1 MRKSRTAAAVAAGT
15 LLGLGCTAFA
25 AAPASAA
32 DAPTITLSKS
42 AGLTAA
48 GEEITVTGKGFKP
61 DKGVYI
67 AQTVAKPAGGVP
79 TQYGNAG
86 YVPKVGPDGTFSVKI
101 KPTQGFEGKDK
112 AKVDCAST
120 PCFVATFNDHTDLT
134 NRDQDVWVP
143 VTFGTAAAPVAPA
156 TPPATPPATTP
167 PAKTP
172 ETGAVTAAGEPKLPQ
187 TGSSTTQLTIV
198 GSGMLV
204 LGVGAVAAS
213 RRRRDSARG

>member
-1 MRKSRTAAAVAAGT
+1 VRKSRTAAAVATGT

-25 AAPASAA
+25 VAPASAA
-32 DAPTITLSKS
+32 EAPTITLSKS
-42 AGLTAA
+42 AGLTAG

-61 DKGVYI
+61 GKGVYV

-86 YVPKVGPDGTFSVKI
+86 YVPQVGPDGTFSVKI
-101 KPTQGFEGKDK
+101 KPAQTFEGKDK
-112 AKVDCAST
+112 AKIDCAST
-120 PCFVATFNDHTDLT
+120 PCFVATFNDHTDIA

-143 VTFGTAAAPVAPA
+143 VTFGAAAPAAAPS
-156 TPPATPPATTP
+156 TP

-172 ETGAVTAAGEPKLPQ
+172 ETGVTNEAGEPTLPH
-187 TGSSTTQLTIV
+187 TGSSTTQLTVV
-198 GSGMLV
+198 GAGMLL

-213 RRRRDSARG
+213 RRRRDTHA

>member
-1 MRKSRTAAAVAAGT
+1 VRKSRTAAAVAAGT
-15 LLGLGCTAFA
+15 LLGLGCTALA

-61 DKGVYI
+61 GKGVYI

-86 YVPKVGPDGTFSVKI
+86 YVPQVGADGTFSVKI
-101 KPTQGFEGKDK
+101 KPAQTFEGKDK

-120 PCFVATFNDHTDLT
+120 PCFVATFNDHTDIA

-143 VTFGTAAAPVAPA
+143 VTFGTAAAAPSTA
-156 TPPATPPATTP
+156 PGTP

-172 ETGAVTAAGEPKLPQ
+172 ETGVTNEAGEPKLPQ
-187 TGSSTTQLTIV
+187 TGSSTTQLTVV
-198 GSGMLV
+198 GGGMLL

-213 RRRRDSARG
+213 RRRRDTRA

>member
-1 MRKSRTAAAVAAGT
+1 VRKSRTAAAVAAGT
-15 LLGLGCTAFA
+15 LLGLGCTALA

-32 DAPTITLSKS
+32 DAPTIALSKS

-61 DKGVYI
+61 GKGVYI

-86 YVPKVGPDGTFSVKI
+86 YVPQVGADGTFSVKI
-101 KPTQGFEGKDK
+101 KPAQTFEGKDK

-120 PCFVATFNDHTDLT
+120 PCFVATFNDHTDIA

-143 VTFGTAAAPVAPA
+143 VTFGTAAAAPSTA
-156 TPPATPPATTP
+156 PGTP

-172 ETGAVTAAGEPKLPQ
+172 ETGVTNEAGEPKLPQ
-187 TGSSTTQLTIV
+187 TGSSTTQLTVV
-198 GSGMLV
+198 GGGMLL

-213 RRRRDSARG
+213 RRRRDTRA